1 MTGVAL
7 RETILVHGL
16 WVPGLVMAPLA
27 GRLAKAGFRCHSFS
41 YPGRS
46 RPLASHAERLARFA
60 RELGPA
66 HFVAHSLGGLL
77 VLEALERERSIA
89 AGNVV
94 LLGTPAQGS
103 VAGRHFA
110 RHAAG
115 RWLLGESAALWREGR
130 GARWTRAEP
139 LGVIAGT
146 QPFGLGHLVS
156 RLPGTGDGVVL
167 VQETAIEGM
176 RERVL
181 LPVSHSLMLVSARV
195 AENVAEFLAHGR
207 FLPQRV

>member
-1 MTGVAL
+1 ML
-7 RETILVHGL
+7 RDVVLVHGL
-16 WVPGLVMAPLA
+16 WVPGLLMAPL
-27 GRLAKAGFRCHSFS
+27 GRRLEKAGFRCRSFS

-46 RPLASHAERLARFA
+46 RPLAAHAERLARFA
-60 RELGPA
+60 REAGPA
-66 HFVAHSLGGLL
+66 HFVAHSLGG
-77 VLEALERERSIA
+77 VVTLEALGAEPSLEV
-89 AGNVV
+89 GKVV

-103 VAGRHFA
+103 LAGRRFA
-110 RHAAG
+110 QHAAG
-115 RWLLGESAALWREGR
+115 RWLMGEAAATWREGR
-130 GARWTRAEP
+130 GVRWTRPEP

-156 RLPGTGDGVVL
+156 RLPGPGDGVVQ
-167 VQETAIEGM
+167 VEETAVEGM

-207 FLPQRV
+207 FLPQRA